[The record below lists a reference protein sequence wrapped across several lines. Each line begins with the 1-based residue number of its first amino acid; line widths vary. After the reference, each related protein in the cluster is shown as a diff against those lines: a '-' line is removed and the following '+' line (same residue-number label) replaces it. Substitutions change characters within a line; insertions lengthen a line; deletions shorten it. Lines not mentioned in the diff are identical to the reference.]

1 MNFYELMLIFSP
13 ALTEDEE
20 KDQLNQIEETLKK
33 ERASIHLMD
42 HWGKRKLAYPVKKQ
56 RQGYY
61 EWLYVEGEPGRIAE
75 VDRKL
80 KMVEPLL
87 RFMILKMERVQIDN
101 LHKEIARR
109 SEVRQAEQ
117 QTAEQSVA
125 PEAVEQQPAVEETAE
140 AESSKSDGAEEVG
153 G

>member
-13 ALTEDEE
+13 VLTEEEE
-20 KDQLNQIEETLKK
+20 KEQLNQIEETLKK
-33 ERASIHLMD
+33 ERATIHLMD
-42 HWGKRKLAYPVKKQ
+42 HWGKRKLAYAVKKQ

-87 RFMILKMERVQIDN
+87 RFMILKMENIQIDN
-101 LHKEIARR
+101 LHKEVARR
-109 SEVRQAEQ
+109 SEVREPEPQA
-117 QTAEQSVA
+117 AEPASA
-125 PEAVEQQPAVEETAE
+125 PETASEQVPEPEASA
-140 AESSKSDGAEEVG
+140 AESSAAEPGTEG
-153 G
+153 